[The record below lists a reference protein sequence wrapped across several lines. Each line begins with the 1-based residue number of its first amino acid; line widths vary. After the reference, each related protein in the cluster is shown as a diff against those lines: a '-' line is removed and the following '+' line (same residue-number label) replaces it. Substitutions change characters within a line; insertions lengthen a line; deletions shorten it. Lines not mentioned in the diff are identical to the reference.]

1 MRMPTGLPFRE
12 RDPRP
17 IGAVGLVV
25 LALLVVLAFNV
36 QKLPLIGGGDTYH
49 AAFAEAGGLRA
60 GDPVRIAGVTVGKV
74 TGVDLE
80 NAHVMVTFTV
90 RGGPRI
96 GTDTAAA
103 VKLQT
108 LLGKKYL
115 QLAPA
120 GAGHLSEDQEIPLS
134 RTTSSYD
141 VVDAFSDLT
150 TTTEQIDTGQLA
162 RSLETLSTEFKDSP
176 ADIKA
181 SLDGLSRL
189 SRTVSSR
196 DDQLRQL
203 LARAHAVTGTV
214 ADRNAQVAALIQD
227 GDALLQE
234 LDARRAAIHT
244 LFLNTSRLAQ
254 QLTGLVQ
261 DNRAQLTPAL
271 AQLHGVLTTLQT
283 QEASL
288 SRGVKI
294 LAPFTRV
301 FANALGNGPWF
312 DACVPNLVVPAVTPG
327 LPSTGCPGGGAR

>member
-1 MRMPTGLPFRE
+1 MRLPSGLPFRE

-17 IGAVGLVV
+17 IGAIGIAV

-36 QKLPLIGGGDTYH
+36 QKLPFIGGGDTYH
-49 AAFAEAGGLRA
+49 AAFAEAGGLKS

-80 NAHVMVTFTV
+80 NAHVMITFTV
-90 RGGPRI
+90 RGSTRLGIR
-96 GTDTAAA
+96 TEAA

-108 LLGKKYL
+108 LLGKKFL
-115 QLAPA
+115 QLTPA
-120 GAGHLSEDQEIPLS
+120 GPGRLSGSGEIPLS

-150 TTTEQIDTGQLA
+150 TTTEQIDSDQLA
-162 RSLETLSTEFKDSP
+162 KSLATLSTEFKDSP
-176 ADIKA
+176 ADVKA

-189 SRTVSSR
+189 SHTVASR
-196 DDQLRQL
+196 NDALREL
-203 LARAHAVTGTV
+203 LSRANAVTGTV
-214 ADRNAQVAALIQD
+214 ASRNGQVASLIQN
-227 GDALLQE
+227 GDLLLQE
-234 LDARRAAIHT
+234 LSARREAIHT
-244 LFLNTSRLAQ
+244 LFLNTARLAQ

-261 DNRAQLTPAL
+261 DNRAQLGPAL
-271 AQLHGVLTTLQT
+271 AQLHQVLTTLQR
-283 QEASL
+283 QEDSL
-288 SRGVKI
+288 SKGVRT

-327 LPSTGCPGGGAR
+327 LPSAGCPGGGAR

>member
-1 MRMPTGLPFRE
+1 MPSGLPFRE

-17 IGAVGLVV
+17 IGAVGLLV
-25 LALLVVLAFNV
+25 LALFVVLAFNV

-49 AAFAEAGGLRA
+49 AAFAEAGGLKA

-74 TGVDLE
+74 TGIDLE

-96 GTDTAAA
+96 GTATSAA

-108 LLGKKYL
+108 LLGKKFL
-115 QLAPA
+115 ELEPA
-120 GAGHLSEDQEIPLS
+120 GPGHLSADQEIPLS
-134 RTTSSYD
+134 RTTPSYD

-176 ADIKA
+176 ADVKA

-189 SRTVSSR
+189 SRTVASR
-196 DDQLRQL
+196 DDALRQL
-203 LARAHAVTGTV
+203 LARAHTVTGTV
-214 ADRNAQVAALIQD
+214 ASRNAQVASLIQD

-261 DNRAQLTPAL
+261 DNRAQLGPAL
-271 AQLHGVLTTLQT
+271 AQLHGVLTTLQQ
-283 QEASL
+283 QEDSL
-288 SRGVKI
+288 ARGVKT

-312 DACVPNLVVPAVTPG
+312 DACVPNLVVPSVTPG
-327 LPSTGCPGGGAR
+327 LPSEGCPGGGAR